1 MKARHRGVKFLS
13 AIVIIVFFLQVVS
26 CGTLLYPERRGQTH
40 GRIDV
45 GVAVLNGIGLI
56 LFVIPGLIAFAVD
69 FATGAIY
76 LPGGKRAESITL
88 EADNMLVIRVNPN
101 DLSRQRI
108 EEIVSREIGYP
119 VSLDQRNV
127 QVFELDEKENI
138 GTELSRVAKATR
150 MVN

>member
-1 MKARHRGVKFLS
+1 MKSRHRWIKFMS
-13 AIVIIVFFLQVVS
+13 AIVIIMFFLQVAS

-45 GVAVLNGIGLI
+45 GVAVLDGIGLL
-56 LFVIPGLIAFAVD
+56 LFVIPGLIAFVVD

-76 LPGGKRAESITL
+76 LPGGKRAESITSG
-88 EADNMLVIRVNPN
+88 ADNMLVIRVNPN

-108 EEIVSREIGYP
+108 EEIVSKEIGYP
-119 VSLDQRNV
+119 VSLDQKNV

-138 GTELSRVAKATR
+138 GTELSRVTKATR
-150 MVN
+150 MVK

>member
-1 MKARHRGVKFLS
+1 MKPRHRRVKFLS

-45 GVAVLNGIGLI
+45 GVAVLNGIGLL
-56 LFVIPGLIAFAVD
+56 LFVIPGIIAFAVD

-76 LPGGKRAESITL
+76 LPGGKRAESITS
-88 EADNMLVIRVNPN
+88 EADDMLVIRVNSN

-119 VSLDQRNV
+119 VSLDRRNV

-150 MVN
+150 MVK